1 MQKKSRFLTGLLS
14 AVMALT
20 LFALPATAADEGV
33 ANQLTNTDVWG
44 KSTASITIHKYEYNR
59 PSDEEGTAAPGTKL
73 NGAGIP
79 EDAKALQGAKFQIF
93 KVQDKA
99 TLAEYYSGKD
109 LTKDANF
116 AKFTDVGRYY
126 TANSDGTFTVKN
138 GKNEPVAGSTEQVT
152 DAKGETTFDIAS
164 ADLGLYLVVETY
176 APDKVKAKQAP
187 FLVSVPMKNPS
198 DTTTWLYNIHVYP
211 KNATQ
216 YGGVVVKKEG
226 ITGEEEG
233 ILLNGVIFK
242 LYKKNDSNNWI
253 EVTKPEDGSATKFNL
268 TTADGLIT
276 INGLSKGDYKLVEQK
291 FEGNEGNKGYII
303 SEEPITFT
311 IDPDGKVSKTNVDKD
326 PNNANTIIVK
336 NYRPDLDKTVYN
348 GSVTDKDSYVG
359 GANYSV
365 GDMVPYQITIKVP
378 QNIIKLKTFTVKDT
392 PQNLR
397 DDVNNITITE
407 DGTAIATSAYEQPVA
422 NADGGFTIKFIPG
435 EMGNYAG
442 KTLVIAYNAELLD
455 TANRTT
461 GGNTNNAKLTYTNKI
476 NEQGEGYTGSENEN
490 TIEDETVVYTF
501 AIRIKKTDETKTKG
515 LPGAKFDLYKDVTDK
530 YKDNG
535 TNVPNDVITDA
546 AASALGL
553 DGKHY
558 WKKVDGELVS
568 DGNGLVTTSDKKGLA
583 NGTYYLVETQ
593 APAGYN
599 LLAKPVEVKLNI
611 AYKYSWSESN
621 TYDEKGNLKKH
632 VTSQKA
638 ETFDP
643 TETTDTGAQVVGNEK
658 SDANEN
664 EDIGVGLIT
673 VINRQGFTLPR
684 TGGFGTLLFSGIGA
698 LLVVGGV
705 GVLMG
710 TKKKKDNA

>member
-20 LFALPATAADEGV
+20 LFALPATAEEGV

-44 KSTASITIHKYEYNR
+44 TSTASITIHKYEYNR
-59 PSDEEGTAAPGTKL
+59 PNNQTGKAASGLQLPDTD
-73 NGAGIP
+73 IP
-79 EDAKALQGAKFQIF
+79 EEAKPLEGAKFKIY
-93 KVQDKA
+93 KVQDRDA
-99 TLAEYYSGKD
+99 LAEYYSGKD
-109 LTKDANF
+109 LTEEQYNQ
-116 AKFTDVGRYY
+116 
-126 TANSDGTFTVKN
+126 FTVASHYYKVDDN
-138 GKNEPVAGSTEQVT
+138 GVYTVKDGNGTPVTNGVEQTT
-152 DAKGETTFDIAS
+152 DAQGETTFAINTK
-164 ADLGLYLVVETY
+164 DLGLYLVIETY
-176 APDKVKAKQAP
+176 APDKVKTKQPP
-187 FLVSVPMKNPS
+187 FLVSVPMKDPGDQTS
-198 DTTTWLYNIHVYP
+198 WLYNIHVYP

-216 YGGVVVKKEG
+216 YGSVVVKKEG
-226 ITGEEEG
+226 ITGEEDG
-233 ILLNGVIFK
+233 ILLDDVTFK
-242 LYKKNDSNNWI
+242 LYKKGDSNNWV
-253 EVTKPEDGSATKFNL
+253 EVTKPEDGSATKFDL
-268 TTADGLIT
+268 TTVKGLIT
-276 INGLSKGDYKLVEQK
+276 IAGLSKGDYKLVEQK
-291 FEGNEGNKGYII
+291 FEGDEGNKGYII

-311 IDPDGKVSKTNVDKD
+311 IDPDGKVSTTNVDQD
-326 PNNANTIIVK
+326 PTNANTIIVK

-348 GSVTDKDSYVG
+348 ESVTDKGGYVE

-365 GDMVPYQITIKVP
+365 GDMVPYRITIKVP
-378 QNIIKLKTFTVKDT
+378 QNIKKLKTFTVTDT

-397 DDVNNITITE
+397 DDVNNITITK
-407 DGTAIATSAYEQPVA
+407 DGTAIDTSAYKQPVT
-422 NADGGFTIKFIPG
+422 NEDGGFTIEFVPSKMSG
-435 EMGNYAG
+435 YAG

-455 TANRTT
+455 TADRTT

-476 NEQGEGYTGSENEN
+476 NEDGEGYTGSEYEN

-501 AIRIKKTDETKTKG
+501 AIRIKKTDENKTKG

-530 YKDNG
+530 YKDSG
-535 TNVPNDVITDA
+535 EAVPNDVITST
-546 AASALGL
+546 AASSKGL

-568 DGNGLVTTSDKKGLA
+568 GDNGLVTTSDKKGLA

-593 APAGYN
+593 APKGYN

-611 AYKYSWSESN
+611 AYKYSWGESN

-638 ETFDP
+638 EKFDP
-643 TETTDTGAQVVGNEK
+643 AEKNGAGAQVVGNQK

-673 VINRQGFTLPR
+673 VINRKGFDLPV

-698 LLVVGGV
+698 LLVVGGI

>member
-20 LFALPATAADEGV
+20 LFALPATAEEGV

-44 KSTASITIHKYEYNR
+44 TSTASITIHKYEYNR
-59 PSDEEGTAAPGTKL
+59 PNNQTGKAASGLQLPDTD
-73 NGAGIP
+73 IP
-79 EDAKALQGAKFQIF
+79 EEAKPLEGAKFKIY
-93 KVQDKA
+93 KVQDRDA
-99 TLAEYYSGKD
+99 LAEYYSGKD
-109 LTKDANF
+109 LTEEQYNQ
-116 AKFTDVGRYY
+116 
-126 TANSDGTFTVKN
+126 FTVASHYYKVDDN
-138 GKNEPVAGSTEQVT
+138 GVYTVKDGNGTPVTNGVEQTT
-152 DAKGETTFDIAS
+152 DAQGETTFAINTK
-164 ADLGLYLVVETY
+164 DLGLYLVIETY
-176 APDKVKAKQAP
+176 APDKVKTKQPP
-187 FLVSVPMKNPS
+187 FLVSVPMKDPGDQTS
-198 DTTTWLYNIHVYP
+198 WLYNIHVYP

-216 YGGVVVKKEG
+216 YGSVVVKKEG
-226 ITGEEEG
+226 ITGEEDG
-233 ILLNGVIFK
+233 ILLDDVTFK
-242 LYKKNDSNNWI
+242 LYKKGDSNNWV
-253 EVTKPEDGSATKFNL
+253 EVTKPEDGSATKFDL
-268 TTADGLIT
+268 TTVKGLIT
-276 INGLSKGDYKLVEQK
+276 IAGLSKGDYKLVEQK
-291 FEGNEGNKGYII
+291 FEGDEGNKGYII

-311 IDPDGKVSKTNVDKD
+311 IDPDGKVSTTNVDQD
-326 PNNANTIIVK
+326 PTNANTIIVK

-348 GSVTDKDSYVG
+348 ESVTDKGGYVE

-365 GDMVPYQITIKVP
+365 GDMVPYRITIKVP
-378 QNIIKLKTFTVKDT
+378 QDIKKLKTFTVTDT

-397 DDVNNITITE
+397 DDVNNITITK
-407 DGTAIATSAYEQPVA
+407 DGTAIDTSAYKQPVT
-422 NADGGFTIKFIPG
+422 NEDGGFTIEFVPSKMSG
-435 EMGNYAG
+435 YAG

-455 TANRTT
+455 TADRTT

-476 NEQGEGYTGSENEN
+476 NEDGEGYTGSEYEN

-501 AIRIKKTDETKTKG
+501 AIRIKKTDENKTKG

-530 YKDNG
+530 YKDSG
-535 TNVPNDVITDA
+535 EAVPNDVITST
-546 AASALGL
+546 AASSKGL

-568 DGNGLVTTSDKKGLA
+568 SDNGLVTTSDKKGLA

-593 APAGYN
+593 APKGYN

-611 AYKYSWSESN
+611 AYKYSWGESN

-638 ETFDP
+638 EKFDP
-643 TETTDTGAQVVGNEK
+643 AEKNGAGAQVVGNQK

-673 VINRQGFTLPR
+673 VINRKGFNLPV